1 MYTATD
7 YSHHIWPNINYTLQ
21 KRDLCI
27 SQHDGPELRRYEGKK
42 DLHSMTSHFIIPLWL
57 LYIPLPHILTKTVEL
72 YYLTAALNPF
82 KT

>member
-7 YSHHIWPNINYTLQ
+7 YSHHIWQNINYNLQ

-42 DLHSMTSHFIIPLWL
+42 RFTLNEVPLYYTILTPLHPF
-57 LYIPLPHILTKTVEL
+57 PHILTKIVKL
-72 YYLTAALNPF
+72 YHLTAALNPF